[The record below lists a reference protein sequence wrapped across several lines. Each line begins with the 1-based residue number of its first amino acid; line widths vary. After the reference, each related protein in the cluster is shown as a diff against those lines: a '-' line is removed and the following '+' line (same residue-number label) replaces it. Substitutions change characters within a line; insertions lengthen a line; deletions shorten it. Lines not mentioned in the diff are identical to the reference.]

1 VQDVREKHEGCL
13 HRLTD
18 DTARSARLCELNVI
32 EQAANV
38 CSTTIVQD
46 AWARGQELT
55 VHAWIYG
62 LRDGLLRDLKMSAS
76 SVEEAKASHTA
87 AIAALG

>member
-1 VQDVREKHEGCL
+1 
-13 HRLTD
+13 
-18 DTARSARLCELNVI
+18 VI

-62 LRDGLLRDLKMSAS
+62 LKDGLLRDLHMSAG
-76 SVEEAKASHTA
+76 SVEEATA
-87 AIAALG
+87 AYAAAIKEINA